1 MGLHLT
7 PGLDDPAA
15 EFRAKLLADRR
26 RLRNKVFA
34 VLGLVVLLAIG
45 ALVASWYF
53 DAERVIA
60 AERPHTDPIKAQYCK
75 ILDAENARPSPPN
88 PAPGASDAAR
98 AAPKVTVPDA
108 IRLLGFFAPD
118 YDKISSENPR
128 GNADAIEL
136 GEIAWLCG
144 DRRGHYVPDLLFSNF
159 TKLYD
164 NDAVK
169 SFQRKGAQRLTKA
182 VTRLTYVVVARKKR
196 FERSVVNGD
205 NMMQPGH
212 YTAQVML
219 YRLADAA
226 LMAEVTVDE
235 DAPGIATVYVHQNR
249 FGSGSPD
256 EIAAGLD
263 GSTRLAFEATVQR
276 LFKERG
282 VDVALGYEDK

>member
-1 MGLHLT
+1 MAPHLT
-7 PGLDDPAA
+7 PVDDPAG
-15 EFRAKLLADRR
+15 EFRAQIAADRR
-26 RLRNKVFA
+26 RTRNKVLA
-34 VLGLVVLLAIG
+34 ALGLVVLLAVA
-45 ALVASWYF
+45 ALVATSYF

-60 AERPHTDPIKAQYCK
+60 AERPRTDPIKAQYCK
-75 ILDAENARPSPPN
+75 ILDAENARPEQSAPPGTSAV
-88 PAPGASDAAR
+88 APT
-98 AAPKVTVPDA
+98 KVTVPDA

-118 YDKISSENPR
+118 YDNISRENPR

-144 DRRGHYVPDLLFSNF
+144 DRSGHFAPDLLFSNF

-164 NDAVK
+164 GDAVK
-169 SFQRKGAQRLTKA
+169 RYQRKGAQRLATA
-182 VTRLTYVVVARKKR
+182 VTRLAYVVVARKKK
-196 FERSVVNGD
+196 FVRSAVNGE
-205 NMMQPGH
+205 NTLQPGH

-235 DAPGIATVYVHQNR
+235 DAPGIAALYLHQNR

-256 EIAAGLD
+256 EISAGLD

-282 VDVALGYEDK
+282 VDLALGYEDK